1 MDAGAAAQSR
11 PWLALGQEIVGVLE
25 KVDPEAF
32 FRVVR
37 AFDDRRRRWFFSGQG
52 RSGLA
57 ASMAGMRAMHLGRTV
72 HVVGEAS
79 APSIRAGDGLL
90 MVSGSGETPVSVSFA
105 RIAKAERAM
114 LIVVTRQRES
124 VLANLADEVLHV
136 PVASSAQFGGS
147 LFEQCS
153 LILLDGVMFELGRQ
167 VPEAQ
172 KGMAHRHTNLQ

>member
-11 PWLALGQEIVGVLE
+11 AWLALGQEIIEVLG

-37 AFDDRRRRWFFSGQG
+37 AFDDCKRRWFFSGQG

-57 ASMAGMRAMHLGRTV
+57 ASMAAMRAMHLGRIV

-90 MVSGSGETPVSVSFA
+90 MISGSGETPVSVAFA
-105 RIAKAERAM
+105 RIAKAERAV
-114 LIVVTRQRES
+114 LIVVTRQPES

-136 PVASSAQFGGS
+136 PVTRSAQFGGS

-153 LILLDGVMFELGRQ
+153 LILLDAVIFELGRH
-167 VPEAQ
+167 VPDANTR
-172 KGMAHRHTNLQ
+172 MAHRHTNLQ